1 MLRFALP
8 VVPLHPP
15 LAVPHH
21 VRPGT
26 LFRPAVPGDADILA
40 STIVAAFEEYRG
52 TLTPPSLALEETSE
66 SVTQHLDA
74 GGAFLAEKR
83 GEVLGC
89 VLYRWQDTSL
99 YLSRL
104 SVVPSARGLG
114 LARCLT
120 AVVEQQASVSGRACV
135 QLSVRRALP
144 GNRAMYV
151 RFGYQHA
158 GYGVA
163 AGCPSDASEMLEK
176 HLSVACYLS
185 GRHIRE
191 QHSSSL
197 HHY

>member
-1 MLRFALP
+1 MLRAAPSVMPLSSPRVASLHDVRLSAL
-8 VVPLHPP
+8 L
-15 LAVPHH
+15 
-21 VRPGT
+21 
-26 LFRPAVPGDADILA
+26 RPATLSDAGVLA

-52 TLTPPSLALEETSE
+52 TLTPPSLALEETIE
-66 SVTQHLDA
+66 SVTLQLEQ
-74 GGAFLAEKR
+74 GGAFLAEKA
-83 GEVLGC
+83 GQILGC
-89 VLYRWQDTSL
+89 VLYRQKDTHL

-120 AVVEQQASVSGRACV
+120 AVVEQQARVSERACV

-158 GYGVA
+158 GYGVL

-176 HLSVACYLS
+176 HLHVACHLRVQRTYAV
-185 GRHIRE
+185 
-191 QHSSSL
+191 Q
-197 HHY
+197 